1 MPRACALLSP
11 WVDATNAGDSLVFN
25 DGRDPTL
32 TRAYVDNASGLFA
45 GGIDPLDPDL
55 SSLYADY
62 DATFPPTLITTG
74 TRDLRLSHCVNIAGV
89 LRDAGADA
97 ELRVWEEMWHVF
109 EFYPQIP
116 EGRASLREIGEFL
129 ESRL

>member
-1 MPRACALLSP
+1 M
-11 WVDATNAGDSLVFN
+11 
-25 DGRDPTL
+25 
-32 TRAYVDNASGLFA
+32 
-45 GGIDPLDPDL
+45 DPDL

-74 TRDLRLSHCVNIAGV
+74 TRDLLLSHCVNIARV

-129 ESRL
+129 ESRH